1 MINTIST
8 IGFTLSSIIAIIGIL
23 NFANTTIT
31 GIIARR
37 QEFAML
43 EAVGMTKKQLKKMI
57 TFEGLYYGLITIFIS
72 STLGSIIVNF
82 LINLLGESFGIES
95 YKFDIIPLILSAL
108 IVGVISLVIPRLSY
122 KSISKSTV
130 IERLREIE

>member
-1 MINTIST
+1 
-8 IGFTLSSIIAIIGIL
+8 
-23 NFANTTIT
+23 
-31 GIIARR
+31 
-37 QEFAML
+37 ML

-122 KSISKSTV
+122 KV
-130 IERLREIE
+130 